1 MRGPPAPPDSEPGGS
16 DGDPGLGGGQSAVGE
31 QGEPVAV
38 GNQCDQGVDAGQQPA
53 MCGWHGGSLRGWQGG
68 AAAAC
73 HLSCRP
79 ESGYGDLWMTSQ
91 PELAAAN
98 PHSPT
103 EGKATPC

>member
-1 MRGPPAPPDSEPGGS
+1 MRGPPAPPGSEPGGP

-53 MCGWHGGSLRGWQGG
+53 MCGWHAVPFEGGRAGRPQP
-68 AAAAC
+68 AT
-73 HLSCRP
+73 LSCRP